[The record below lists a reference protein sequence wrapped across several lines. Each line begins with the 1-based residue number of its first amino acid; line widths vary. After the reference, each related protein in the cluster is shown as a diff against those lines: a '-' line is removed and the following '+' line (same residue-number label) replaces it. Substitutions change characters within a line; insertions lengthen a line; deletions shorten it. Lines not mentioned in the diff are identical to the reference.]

1 MLDAELVFK
10 ILQDDPDIKY
20 CQGFLGDYIL
30 PFTEA
35 FSYRGYPRSLDSIYH
50 EIDPNNLRRT
60 IDFFVDFSNS
70 ELGNKALA
78 ENIKYF
84 YLLACAVKLVTTEL
98 VVPEKLVYDLTK
110 LQIKDIVILE
120 LNQWRDILF
129 VIKLGDSSSKET
141 KLELKI
147 GNRFDKLLPTGVK
160 ADMYVYKYF
169 NGKSFKSA
177 YLPVALEDI
186 SKTTIGQLFKDLDK

>member
-20 CQGFLGDYIL
+20 CQGFLGDYVL
-30 PFTEA
+30 PFTEPFKA
-35 FSYRGYPRSLDSIYH
+35 PYSSNKYNA
-50 EIDPNNLRRT
+50 IDPSDLRRT
-60 IDFFVDFSNS
+60 IDFFVEFSNS

-84 YLLACAVKLVTTEL
+84 YLLACAVKLVVAEL
-98 VVPEKLVYDLTK
+98 IVPEKLVYDLTK
-110 LQIKDIVILE
+110 LQIKDIVRLE
-120 LNQWRDILF
+120 VNQWRDILF

-147 GNRFDKLLPTGVK
+147 GNRFDKLLPAGVK
-160 ADMYVYKYF
+160 ADMYAYKYF

-186 SKTTIGQLFKDLDK
+186 SKTIIGQLFKDLDK